1 MPNIVGITGG
11 IGSGKTRIVELFES
25 LGVPCYIA
33 DREAKRLM
41 NEDADVKKAIIGL
54 FGNEAYASGILDRT
68 LLGNI
73 VFTQPQKL
81 NALNA
86 IVHPAVAKDFKNWVD
101 NQHYPYVIKEVAS
114 YLKQGYKQ
122 VDKTLLITAQR
133 NAHRTCNKRDA
144 SSKKSIIDR
153 MQNQWSDDKKIP
165 LADFVIENSDGN
177 KQKEVKQFH
186 QQFLNLKRI
195 NIALAQFLTNNPQF
209 CKAIFAFK

>member
-41 NEDADVKKAIIGL
+41 NEDADVKKAIITL

-101 NQHYPYVIKEVAS
+101 NQHYPYVIKEVAI
-114 YLKQGYKQ
+114 LFETGGYKQ
-122 VDKTLLITAQR
+122 VDKTLLITAPKETR
-133 NAHRTCNKRDA
+133 IARVMKRDA

-165 LADFVIENSDGN
+165 LADFVIENSVWEQT
-177 KQKEVKQFH
+177 KKEVKQLH
-186 QQFLNLKRI
+186 QQFLNL
-195 NIALAQFLTNNPQF
+195 
-209 CKAIFAFK
+209 

>member
-1 MPNIVGITGG
+1 MPNIIGITGG

-41 NEDADVKKAIIGL
+41 NEDPDVKKAIIGL
-54 FGNEAYASGILDRT
+54 FGNEAYGSGNLDRT

-86 IVHPAVAKDFKNWVD
+86 IVHPAVAEDFKNWVD
-101 NQHYPYVIKEVAS
+101 NQHYPYIIKEVAI
-114 YLKQGYKQ
+114 LFETGGYKQ
-122 VDKTLLITAQR
+122 VDKTLLITAPEEKRIARVMQ
-133 NAHRTCNKRDA
+133 RDA

-153 MQNQWSDDKKIP
+153 MRNQWSDDKKIP
-165 LADFVIENSDGN
+165 LADFVIENN
-177 KQKEVKQFH
+177 AWEQTEKKVKQFH
-186 QQFLNLKRI
+186 QQFLSM
-195 NIALAQFLTNNPQF
+195 
-209 CKAIFAFK
+209 

>member
-41 NEDADVKKAIIGL
+41 NEDTDVKKAIIGL

-101 NQHYPYVIKEVAS
+101 NQHYPYVIKEVAI
-114 YLKQGYKQ
+114 LFETGGYKQ
-122 VDKTLLITAQR
+122 VDKTLLITAPKETR
-133 NAHRTCNKRDA
+133 IARVMKRDA

-165 LADFVIENSDGN
+165 LADFVIENSVWEQT
-177 KQKEVKQFH
+177 KKEVKQLH
-186 QQFLNLKRI
+186 QQFLNL
-195 NIALAQFLTNNPQF
+195 
-209 CKAIFAFK
+209 

>member
-101 NQHYPYVIKEVAS
+101 NQHYPYVIKEVAI
-114 YLKQGYKQ
+114 LFETGGYKQ
-122 VDKTLLITAQR
+122 VDKTLLITAPKETR
-133 NAHRTCNKRDA
+133 IARVMKRDA

-165 LADFVIENSDGN
+165 LADFVIENSVWEQT
-177 KQKEVKQFH
+177 KKVVKQLH
-186 QQFLNLKRI
+186 QQFLNL
-195 NIALAQFLTNNPQF
+195 
-209 CKAIFAFK
+209 

>member
-54 FGNEAYASGILDRT
+54 FGDEAYASGILDRT

-101 NQHYPYVIKEVAS
+101 NQHYPYVIKEVS
-114 YLKQGYKQ
+114 ILFETGGYKQ
-122 VDKTLLITAQR
+122 VDKTLLITAPKETR
-133 NAHRTCNKRDA
+133 IARVMKRDA

-165 LADFVIENSDGN
+165 LADFVIENSVWEQT
-177 KQKEVKQFH
+177 KKEVKQLH
-186 QQFLNLKRI
+186 QQFLNL
-195 NIALAQFLTNNPQF
+195 
-209 CKAIFAFK
+209 

>member
-101 NQHYPYVIKEVAS
+101 NQHYPYVIKEVS
-114 YLKQGYKQ
+114 ILFETGGYKQ
-122 VDKTLLITAQR
+122 VDKTLLITAPKETRIARVMQ
-133 NAHRTCNKRDA
+133 RDA

-165 LADFVIENSDGN
+165 LADFVIENSAWEQTE
-177 KQKEVKQFH
+177 KKVKQFH
-186 QQFLNLKRI
+186 QQFLNL
-195 NIALAQFLTNNPQF
+195 
-209 CKAIFAFK
+209 

>member
-41 NEDADVKKAIIGL
+41 NEDADVKKTIIGL

-68 LLGNI
+68 LLGDI

-101 NQHYPYVIKEVAS
+101 NQHYPYVIKEVAI
-114 YLKQGYKQ
+114 LFETGGYKQ
-122 VDKTLLITAQR
+122 VDKTLLITAPKETR
-133 NAHRTCNKRDA
+133 IARVMKRDA

-165 LADFVIENSDGN
+165 LADFVIENSVWEQT
-177 KQKEVKQFH
+177 KKEVKQLH
-186 QQFLNLKRI
+186 QQFLNL
-195 NIALAQFLTNNPQF
+195 
-209 CKAIFAFK
+209 

>member
-1 MPNIVGITGG
+1 
-11 IGSGKTRIVELFES
+11 
-25 LGVPCYIA
+25 
-33 DREAKRLM
+33 M

-101 NQHYPYVIKEVAS
+101 NQHYPYVIKEVS
-114 YLKQGYKQ
+114 ILFETGGYKQ
-122 VDKTLLITAQR
+122 VDKTLLITAPKETR
-133 NAHRTCNKRDA
+133 IARVMKRDA

-165 LADFVIENSDGN
+165 LADFVIENSVWEQT
-177 KQKEVKQFH
+177 KKEVKQLH
-186 QQFLNLKRI
+186 QQFLNL
-195 NIALAQFLTNNPQF
+195 
-209 CKAIFAFK
+209 

>member
-33 DREAKRLM
+33 DRKAKRLM

-86 IVHPAVAKDFKNWVD
+86 IVHPAVAKDFKNWVH
-101 NQHYPYVIKEVAS
+101 NQHYPYVIKEVAI
-114 YLKQGYKQ
+114 LFETGGYKQ
-122 VDKTLLITAQR
+122 VDKTLLITAPKETR
-133 NAHRTCNKRDA
+133 IARVMKRDA

-165 LADFVIENSDGN
+165 LADFVIENSVWEQT
-177 KQKEVKQFH
+177 KKEVKQLH
-186 QQFLNLKRI
+186 QQFLNL
-195 NIALAQFLTNNPQF
+195 
-209 CKAIFAFK
+209 

>member
-41 NEDADVKKAIIGL
+41 NEDPGVKKAIIGL

-101 NQHYPYVIKEVAS
+101 NQHYPYVIKEVS
-114 YLKQGYKQ
+114 ILFETGGYKQ
-122 VDKTLLITAQR
+122 VDKTLLITAPEEKRIARVMQ
-133 NAHRTCNKRDA
+133 RDA

-165 LADFVIENSDGN
+165 LADFVIENN
-177 KQKEVKQFH
+177 AWEQTEKEVKQFH
-186 QQFLNLKRI
+186 QQFLSM
-195 NIALAQFLTNNPQF
+195 
-209 CKAIFAFK
+209 

>member
-101 NQHYPYVIKEVAS
+101 NQHYPYVIKEVAI
-114 YLKQGYKQ
+114 LFETGGYKQ
-122 VDKTLLITAQR
+122 VDKTLLITAPEEKRIARVMQ
-133 NAHRTCNKRDA
+133 RDA

-165 LADFVIENSDGN
+165 LADFVIENSVWEQT
-177 KQKEVKQFH
+177 KKK
-186 QQFLNLKRI
+186 
-195 NIALAQFLTNNPQF
+195 
-209 CKAIFAFK
+209 

>member
-101 NQHYPYVIKEVAS
+101 NQHYPYVIKEVAI
-114 YLKQGYKQ
+114 LFETGGYKQ
-122 VDKTLLITAQR
+122 VDKTLLITAPKETR
-133 NAHRTCNKRDA
+133 IARVMKRDA

-153 MQNQWSDDKKIP
+153 MQNQWSDDKKIS
-165 LADFVIENSDGN
+165 LADFVIENSVWEQT
-177 KQKEVKQFH
+177 KKEVKQLH
-186 QQFLNLKRI
+186 QQFLNL
-195 NIALAQFLTNNPQF
+195 
-209 CKAIFAFK
+209 